1 MAEAEIVISQ
11 SLTSSDRPKT
21 NAFEKLMNAEQPA
34 SKPENKINQ
43 KPATKSKG
51 KVKGSQQ
58 MIVTN
63 KWGLISLKIPEKA
76 DKAKKS
82 GGKGRLGVEVNQ
94 VKVQDPK
101 ADRQLYKQDNPNSC
115 WQKLEVR
122 AKSNWSEE
130 VNNIFD
136 SEIDEIYNQIDKPFD
151 IK

>member
-1 MAEAEIVISQ
+1 
-11 SLTSSDRPKT
+11 
-21 NAFEKLMNAEQPA
+21 MNAEHPA
-34 SKPENKINQ
+34 SKPENKVIQ

-58 MIVTN
+58 MIIKN
-63 KWGLISLKIPEKA
+63 KWGLITLKIPEKA

-82 GGKGRLGVEVNQ
+82 GGKGRLEVDGNQ

-101 ADRQLYKQDNPNSC
+101 ADRQLFKQDNPNSC

-151 IK
+151 SNKVTI